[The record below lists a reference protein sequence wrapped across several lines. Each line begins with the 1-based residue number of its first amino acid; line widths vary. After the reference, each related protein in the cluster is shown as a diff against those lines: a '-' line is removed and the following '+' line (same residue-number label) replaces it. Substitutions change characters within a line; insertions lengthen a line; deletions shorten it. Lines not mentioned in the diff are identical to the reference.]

1 MKPMK
6 PMTKDQT
13 YTDRRTALIER
24 LADAYRTGADIE
36 PITSEIADLSAM
48 YHESAADLIAI
59 ATGMIEQAAE
69 QAKKE
74 PTS

>member
-6 PMTKDQT
+6 TMTKDQT
-13 YTDRRTALIER
+13 YIDRRAALINR

-36 PITSEIADLSAM
+36 PITNEIADLSAR